1 MSRTTDY
8 TNAAQQRLLQL
19 IDLLAGHE
27 LQGLAP
33 AEIAKALN
41 ASPSVVT
48 RDLDNLRTAGW
59 GANAPGRP
67 LAAQPT
73 PHPDIPAPCRGP
85 GHGTPGLR
93 RHRAALQPHLTLTD
107 PFKKTNNH
115 DAPSTH

>member
-1 MSRTTDY
+1 MSRATDY

-41 ASPSVVT
+41 VGASHVT

-59 GANAPGRP
+59 AEQTPQGGRWRLAPHVVQISLRH
-67 LAAQPT
+67 AAAIQAGQQQLNDVVQRFSRS
-73 PHPDIPAPCRGP
+73 H
-85 GHGTPGLR
+85 
-93 RHRAALQPHLTLTD
+93 
-107 PFKKTNNH
+107 
-115 DAPSTH
+115 

>member
-59 GANAPGRP
+59 GEQTPQGGRWR
-67 LAAQPT
+67 LS
-73 PHPDIPAPCRGP
+73 
-85 GHGTPGLR
+85 
-93 RHRAALQPHLTLTD
+93 PHLIQISLRHAVALDTARRAFDDIVQRYSRT
-107 PFKKTNNH
+107 
-115 DAPSTH
+115 